1 MKDGTNRQE
10 DLEYY
15 AYFQTDFDAYQ

>member
-15 AYFQTDFDAYQ
+15 AYFQTDFDAHQ